1 MKTISN
7 AEVCFL
13 RNLLDTLLTGTY
25 GARDLEDLR
34 DTIEDCLR
42 MVEAIQ
48 NKEDIELECFRLE
61 QETDSE

>member
-13 RNLLDTLLTGTY
+13 RNLLDTLLREPHQL
-25 GARDLEDLR
+25 RDLE

-48 NKEDIELECFRLE
+48 MKEDIELECFRLE
-61 QETDSE
+61 QGVDGE